1 MTASDETPNTAD
13 GFVHPAYFYR
23 GSEEYL
29 RGTVGFIREGLAQGE
44 PVAVSVPTDN
54 LALIRAALGDDAD
67 SVRLLD
73 MTVEG
78 RNPGRIIPGVL
89 RAFADAHPDTRVRII
104 GEPIWAERS
113 PLEYPACVQ
122 HEALINAAFAG
133 RDVTI
138 LCPYDLATL
147 SARAIADAF
156 LTHPTVIEDI
166 GETAS
171 GDYDPDRVVD
181 EYNRPLPPPP
191 ETAQTLAFDT
201 ATVATARHTAVAYA
215 RQRGMSEQRVMD
227 LELIIGEATTNSVLH
242 GGGRGV
248 LAYWIEG
255 SQFCCQV
262 HDSGHITNPLA
273 GRLPAPLRTPGGRG
287 LLLINQLA
295 DLVRLH
301 TADQGTTLRIHLPL
315 AAAA

>member
-1 MTASDETPNTAD
+1 MTASDQTSSIAH

-23 GSEEYL
+23 GAEEYL
-29 RGTVGFIREGLAQGE
+29 HGTVGFIREGLANGE
-44 PVAVSVPTDN
+44 PVAVSVPTGN
-54 LALIRAALGDDAD
+54 LALIREALGGDAD
-67 SVRLLD
+67 AVRLLD

-104 GEPIWAERS
+104 GEPIWADRS

-133 RDVTI
+133 RAVTI
-138 LCPYDLATL
+138 LCPYDLDTL
-147 SARAIADAF
+147 PARAIADAF
-156 LTHPTVIEDI
+156 HTHPTVIGDT

-171 GDYDPDRVVD
+171 GDYDPDRVVA

-191 ETAQTLAFDT
+191 ETAQTLTFDT
-201 ATVATARHTAVAYA
+201 ATVATARHAAVGYA
-215 RQRGMSEQRVMD
+215 RRCGMSEQRVMD
-227 LELIIGEATTNSVLH
+227 LELVVGEATTNSVLH
-242 GGGRGV
+242 GGGQGV
-248 LAYWIEG
+248 LAYWVEG
-255 SQFCCQV
+255 SQFCCQIQ
-262 HDSGHITNPLA
+262 DSGHITDPLA
-273 GRLPAPLRTPGGRG
+273 GRLPAPPRRPGGRG

-301 TADQGTTLRIHLPL
+301 TAERGTTLRIHLPL